1 MQNKTYWWI
10 KLQENFFNSKE
21 MKKLRRIAGGA
32 VYTIIYLK
40 MQLLGMK
47 TGGKIFFEG
56 VEDTF
61 AEEIALTI
69 DEDAENVAATLLF
82 LEKTGLASKVSES
95 EIFLPEVERNTG
107 SETRWAGYKR
117 EERRK
122 IAEAA
127 AAAIEQKVDIV
138 QQQSNDGPTDIDID
152 IDIEKD
158 IEIERERTPA
168 PAYAR
173 AKTFDGSMQYFGEYC
188 NVALTAEEVKKLQAE
203 LPDRWEEICDR
214 LSAYKKQTGKTY
226 ASDFATIRRWAKE
239 DGEIARET
247 IKAIAPKSNGFVD
260 YEGRRE
266 YTPGEYEEIELAMRR
281 RRARDL
287 EEGNE

>member
-1 MQNKTYWWI
+1 MQNNKTYWWI

-69 DEDAENVAATLLF
+69 DEDPENVAATLLF

-107 SETRWAGYKR
+107 SETRWA
-117 EERRK
+117 
-122 IAEAA
+122 
-127 AAAIEQKVDIV
+127 EQKRAWRLKSAETKTAQIEEKADNVR
-138 QQQSNDGPTDIDID
+138 SASEACPP
-152 IDIEKD
+152 DIEKD
-158 IEIERERTPA
+158 IEKDIEREGARTPA
-168 PAYAR
+168 PAYTR
-173 AKTFDGSMQYFGEYC
+173 AKTFDGSLQYFGEYC

-203 LPDRWEEICDR
+203 LPDRWEDLADR
-214 LSAYKKQTGKTY
+214 LSSYKKQTGKTY
-226 ASDFATIRRWAKE
+226 ASDFATIRRWARE
-239 DGEIARET
+239 DDEILRRTGHEVRPKQGSAEDLQGFYEAAAAWAAGE
-247 IKAIAPKSNGFVD
+247 
-260 YEGRRE
+260 
-266 YTPGEYEEIELAMRR
+266 EEQ
-281 RRARDL
+281 
-287 EEGNE
+287 